1 MRRGRVPLRPSL
13 FLENPSNFDGFGLH
27 RRDPAY
33 IRELMP
39 LMEVL
44 HRYWFRAT
52 ATGLEHLPRSGPA
65 IVVGN
70 HSGGILTPDTAIAL
84 QAWITAHGPDVPMYG
99 LVHPA
104 FFKIPYLNVH
114 IMKIGGIRAHPR
126 QAMEALD
133 AGAVVLVYPGGADE
147 VYRSFARRNE
157 VDLMGRTGFIKLAM
171 KYRCPIIPLVAS
183 GGHETLIVLHDGEG
197 LARRLRLDRRGL
209 PRLPVSLSLPWGITI
224 GPMYNIPFPARIDV
238 RVGPP
243 IDLDD
248 IAPADMRDRRVVG
261 ECYDRI
267 EGRMQEMLDEI
278 VAARAPRPLRAAT
291 RTTPWS
297 RRSARFPGDPAA
309 WPGRRGT
316 GGAPGHAPRP
326 ARTRA

>member
-1 MRRGRVPLRPSL
+1 MSLPSTV
-13 FLENPSNFDGFGLH
+13 FLENPAHFDGVGLH

-39 LMEVL
+39 LIDVL

-52 ATGLEHLPRSGPA
+52 ATGLEHLPREGPA

-70 HSGGILTPDTAIAL
+70 HSGGITMPDTAIAL
-84 QAWITAHGPDVPMYG
+84 RAWMTAHGADAPMYG

-104 FFKIPYLNVH
+104 FFKVPYLNVH
-114 IMKIGGIRAHPR
+114 TMKIGGIRAHPR

-133 AGAVVLVYPGGADE
+133 ARAVVLVYPGGGDE
-147 VYRSFARRNE
+147 VYRSYARRNE

-171 KYRCPIIPLVAS
+171 RYRCPIIPLVAA
-183 GGHETLIVLHDGEG
+183 GGHETLVVLHDGEG

-209 PRLPVSLSLPWGITI
+209 PRLPVSLTLPWGITV
-224 GPMYNIPFPARIDV
+224 GAMYNIPFPARIDL

-248 IAPADMRDRRVVG
+248 IDPADMRDRRVVR
-261 ECYDRI
+261 ECYERI
-267 EGRMQEMLDEI
+267 EGRMQEMLDEM
-278 VAARAPRPLRAAT
+278 VAARA
-291 RTTPWS
+291 
-297 RRSARFPGDPAA
+297 
-309 WPGRRGT
+309 
-316 GGAPGHAPRP
+316 
-326 ARTRA
+326 